1 MSTGAAGRAGL
12 PIAAVER
19 ETGLSKDILRM
30 WERRYGFPQPQRDSQ
45 GERCYPPEQVEKLRL
60 LKRLLDGGYR
70 PGKLVSMPLAELRR
84 LGVSTAP
91 EQPVK
96 SLAAPYLPL
105 LEAHDAAGLRRQLSQ
120 ALLGLGIERF
130 ITEHV
135 APTNVAIGE
144 AWMHGALSVAQEHVY
159 TEALQ
164 LVLRQAIGSIPE
176 ASAGAPRVLLAT
188 LPQEGH
194 GLGLLMVEALL
205 ALHGCRCTSLGVK
218 VPLEGIVTAAS
229 LTQADIVGLSFSG
242 SFNASQAVAAL
253 EELRQRL
260 PPATWLWAGGSDLV
274 LRRRLP
280 PGVEA
285 VTDIALVP
293 ELVQQWRQARSRPAS

>member
-1 MSTGAAGRAGL
+1 
-12 PIAAVER
+12 
-19 ETGLSKDILRM
+19 M
-30 WERRYGFPQPQRDSQ
+30 WERRYGFPQPQRDPQ

-70 PGKLVSMPLAELRR
+70 PGKLVSMPMAELRR
-84 LGVSTAP
+84 LGVSAAP
-91 EQPVK
+91 AQPGP
-96 SLAAPYLPL
+96 SLAAPYFPL

-120 ALLGLGIERF
+120 ALLGLGLERF

-176 ASAGAPRVLLAT
+176 APAGAPRVLLAT

-218 VPLEGIVTAAS
+218 VPLEGIVTAAA
-229 LTQADIVGLSFSG
+229 LTHADIVGLSFSG

-260 PPATWLWAGGSDLV
+260 PPATRLWAGGSDLV

-285 VTDIALVP
+285 VTDISIVPDLVRR
-293 ELVQQWRQARSRPAS
+293 WRQARSGPAS